1 MRASHAAA
9 RARLAAAGAAKR
21 PDIAELALLL
31 VPGAALLAGRP
42 LFTLGALAAWLIWIW
57 RWSPPPRERWLLLLC
72 GGAAAVILAAT
83 ATNDLLRASAEAP
96 SDAALVAGYRAYW
109 DELEASA
116 EQALAILP
124 RPPLEPAA
132 QLEAFASLSQ
142 LAKESRLPGLTL
154 LLLDS
159 DRQPV
164 AWGGAGL
171 LHDLGPPGAEG
182 IPALPAVPSLPAL
195 PAPAG
200 DAGDA
205 RRFLQSAASA
215 TALVLRPLAGRDGS
229 RFLLVCGE
237 SRSRRAMAPLLG
249 GRPERG
255 DRRAPNTAIAAAAGA
270 ADWLWGFGV
279 VDPVPGAS
287 AVAVPRERR
296 ALRPPGLPPLILA
309 AGWERAGEGPRSSGE
324 RAAVPIGLGL
334 FGLAALR
341 GFALAVLAG
350 TVLQR
355 PLRIFEVAAMAL
367 AGVAVLGLG
376 LAVPAAELA
385 LLLAGLAIAGLG
397 WLAAWRRGRRW
408 RATPWTRAAKVGAL
422 FTLPGITLLARFWPA
437 EALDL
442 AADFTLA
449 GAAGATRLGLA
460 AALFGVLI
468 LAAESS
474 ESAAA
479 RGRLRLAFAL
489 PLILLAAAGHDH
501 GLWPLL
507 PLAAGTWLALRSLR
521 WASGRAASGLTALLL
536 LAVAISATAW
546 ETGYRLRSLASLSGS
561 LAALAPPGPARRAAV
576 AAEVEAFFDA
586 LDLADVAPETLPR
599 TEEGDLAYVLWRGS
613 PLARLDAISALVI
626 ERPGRPPS
634 SFAYGLPLT
643 DELDLDLAPARW
655 SGLAPPAWRDQRIEG
670 RYPLVGGGRAV
681 GDVRFWM
688 VPRPGFGAD
697 AVAPGDLAAALLR
710 GGPASYRAGSSGL
723 PGPDPAPVL
732 YSPEGEILASPWRE
746 ATPAL
751 AQVRAVVSAN
761 SADAA
766 DAAGSAGGARDPRS
780 RGAGGGARIATPEG
794 SARVLL
800 RESGGAA
807 VALFSRE
814 LAPAA
819 ALERVGVHAAG
830 ALFAAA
836 TLCVLGFLL
845 ALPRGTARDLFARM
859 TRSYANR
866 LILLFSLLLLVPLAL
881 LYGLLSRTLESRV
894 AREQRSAA
902 ESALSSAQRVLG
914 EYVLTLEPGFGVGTA
929 IDDEILVWLSRVIGH
944 DVSLYWGSEVYA
956 SSKRELF
963 AAGLLPRRIP
973 GEVWPR
979 MALGGENEASRTA
992 RTGSAEYLELYAPL
1006 AVPGFDSRQTRLFL
1020 SMPLLA
1026 QQEEATVETAL
1037 IRRRTLLATFAVF
1050 LLLAALG
1057 TRLARAF
1064 TRPIMEIVA
1073 GTQRIAG
1080 GAAALG
1086 VKSSVLELAALAEA
1100 IDRMARKIGEGRDQ
1114 LLREKRLVEGIIEN
1128 VTSGVVYLDQSG
1140 RVLLANRVARQLL
1153 EVAPGDRIADRL
1165 ASRPELEEAR
1175 RFVSVPR
1182 RELAQSTIRLGG
1194 QASAEGK
1201 ERDWSLVW
1209 VPLAGESEPAA
1220 LFVVEDISEVLRA
1233 QRLEAW
1239 AAMAQIIA
1247 HEIKNPL
1254 TPIRLSTEHLKEVW
1268 RRDRAHFEVVFERCT
1283 ENILR
1288 QVEELRDIATEFS
1301 TFSHI
1306 PKSVRIPGDLAET
1319 VREIVEGYRA
1329 APPAGVEIELQG
1341 GEESLPARFDAR
1353 LLGRALR
1360 NLLEN
1365 AVRVSAGGGKVT
1377 IGARRVGDSAEIR
1390 VSDRGPG
1397 VPPEMLA
1404 RIFEP
1409 YFSTQVGGTGLGLSI
1424 ARRVA
1429 EEHGGSISA
1438 RNLDA
1443 GGLEVA
1449 ITIPLL

>member
-1 MRASHAAA
+1 VRASHAAA
-9 RARLAAAGAAKR
+9 RARLAAARTARR

-31 VPGAALLAGRP
+31 VPGAALLAGGP
-42 LFTLGALAAWLIWIW
+42 LLPLGALAALAALGAWLIWIW

-72 GGAAAVILAAT
+72 GGVAALILGVSAT
-83 ATNDLLRASAEAP
+83 QDLLRSRAQEP
-96 SDAALVAGYRAYW
+96 SDIALAAEYRAYW
-109 DELEASA
+109 GELEASA
-116 EQALAILP
+116 ERALAVLP
-124 RPPLEPAA
+124 SPPLDPAA
-132 QLEAFASLSQ
+132 QLEAFASLGQ

-154 LLLDS
+154 LLLDA

-182 IPALPAVPSLPAL
+182 IPAVPPSAAVPPL
-195 PAPAG
+195 AG
-200 DAGDA
+200 DGAEA

-215 TALVLRPLAGRDGS
+215 TAFVLRPLAGSDGS
-229 RFLLVCGE
+229 LFQLVCGE
-237 SRSRRAMAPLLG
+237 SRSRRAVPPLLG
-249 GRPERG
+249 GRLANG
-255 DRRAPNTAIAAAAGA
+255 SGLAPNTATAAAGSG

-279 VDPVPGAS
+279 PELVAGGRGVPVA
-287 AVAVPRERR
+287 RERR
-296 ALRPPGLPPLILA
+296 SLRTPGLPPLVLA
-309 AGWERAGEGPRSSGE
+309 AGWESAGRAPRSSGDP
-324 RAAVPIGLGL
+324 AGVPIGLGL
-334 FGLAALR
+334 VGLAALR

-350 TVLQR
+350 TVLKR
-355 PLRIFEVAAMAL
+355 PLRVFEVAAMAL
-367 AGVAVLGLG
+367 CGVAILGRG
-376 LAVPAAELA
+376 LAVPGAEL
-385 LLLAGLAIAGLG
+385 LLLLVGLALAGLG
-397 WLAAWRRGRRW
+397 WFVVWSRGRERG
-408 RATPWTRAAKVGAL
+408 RPRWTRLARLGAL
-422 FTLPGITLLARFWPA
+422 CTLPGITLLARFWPA

-442 AADFTLA
+442 GADFTLA
-449 GAAGATRLGLA
+449 GAAGAARLGLA

-468 LAAESS
+468 LAAQRS
-474 ESAAA
+474 ESAGAP
-479 RGRLRLAFAL
+479 GRLRLAFAL
-489 PLILLAAAGHDH
+489 PLILLAAATHDH
-501 GLWPLL
+501 GFWALL
-507 PLAAGTWLALRSLR
+507 PLAGGTWLAMRSLH
-521 WASGRAASGLTALLL
+521 WVSGRAASGLTALLL
-536 LAVAISATAW
+536 LSVVLSATAW
-546 ETGYRLRSLASLSGS
+546 ETGYRLRSLALLQRP
-561 LAALAPPGPARRAAV
+561 LASLAPPGPARRAAV
-576 AAEVEAFFDA
+576 ATEVESFFDA
-586 LDLADVAPETLPR
+586 LDLADVAPDALPR

-626 ERPGRPPS
+626 ERPGMLPS

-655 SGLAPPAWRDQRIEG
+655 SGLAPPAWRDERIVG

-688 VPRPGFGAD
+688 VPRPGFGAE
-697 AVAPGDLAAALLR
+697 AEAPGDLAAALLR
-710 GGPASYRAGSSGL
+710 AGPASIRAGSSGL
-723 PGPDPAPVL
+723 PGPDPASVL
-732 YSPEGEILASPWRE
+732 YSLEGEILASPWRE
-746 ATPAL
+746 ATPSL
-751 AQVRAVVSAN
+751 AQVRAAVGASGAG
-761 SADAA
+761 AA
-766 DAAGSAGGARDPRS
+766 GAAGSEPGARS
-780 RGAGGGARIATPEG
+780 RGAEGGARIATPEG
-794 SARVLL
+794 NARVLL

-814 LAPAA
+814 LAPVA

-836 TLCVLGFLL
+836 TLCAIGFLF
-845 ALPRGTARDLFARM
+845 ALPRATARDLFARM

-866 LILLFSLLLLVPLAL
+866 LILLFSLLLLVPLVL

-894 AREQRSAA
+894 AREQRTAA

-914 EYVLTLEPGFGVGTA
+914 EYVLTLEPGFGLGTA

-1026 QQEEATVETAL
+1026 QQEEATAETAL

-1064 TRPIMEIVA
+1064 TRPIMEIVG

-1100 IDRMARKIGEGRDQ
+1100 IDRMARKIAEGRDQ

-1128 VTSGVVYLDQSG
+1128 VTSGVVYLDQAG

-1153 EVAPGDRIADRL
+1153 EVAPGDRIAERL
-1165 ASRPELEEAR
+1165 ASRPELAEAR
-1175 RFVSVPR
+1175 RFVTAPR
-1182 RELAQSTIRLGG
+1182 SEVAQSTIRLAGRGG
-1194 QASAEGK
+1194 GEGK

-1306 PKSVRIPGDLAET
+1306 PKSVRVPGNLAET

-1329 APPAGVEIELQG
+1329 APPPGVEIELQA
-1341 GEESLPARFDAR
+1341 GEDSLPARFDAK

-1377 IGARRVGDSAEIR
+1377 IGAFRVRDSAEIR

-1397 VPPEMLA
+1397 VPPEMLP

>member
-42 LFTLGALAAWLIWIW
+42 LFTLVALAAWLIWIW
-57 RWSPPPRERWLLLLC
+57 RWAPPPRERWLLVLC
-72 GGAAAVILAAT
+72 GGVAALILAAT
-83 ATNDLLRASAEAP
+83 AAHDLLRSSAEEP
-96 SDAALVAGYRAYW
+96 SDATLAAEYRAYW

-116 EQALAILP
+116 EQALAMLP

-132 QLEAFASLSQ
+132 QLEAFARLSQ

-182 IPALPAVPSLPAL
+182 IPAMPAM
-195 PAPAG
+195 PAPPAMPG
-200 DAGDA
+200 DTGAS

-229 RFLLVCGE
+229 RFQLVCGE

-249 GRPERG
+249 GRPESGARL
-255 DRRAPNTAIAAAAGA
+255 APNTATAAAAGA

-279 VDPVPGAS
+279 VEPLPGGS
-287 AVAVPRERR
+287 AVPVAWESR
-296 ALRPPGLPPLILA
+296 ALRSPGLPPLVLA
-309 AGWERAGEGPRSSGE
+309 AGWESAGQAPRSGGE
-324 RAAVPIGLGL
+324 QAAVLIGLGL

-350 TVLQR
+350 TVLKR

-367 AGVAVLGLG
+367 SGVAVLGLG
-376 LAVPAAELA
+376 LAVPAAELS
-385 LLLAGLAIAGLG
+385 LLLAGLALAGLG
-397 WLAAWRRGRRW
+397 WFVVWSRGRKGS
-408 RATPWTRAAKVGAL
+408 ATPWTRAAEVGAL
-422 FTLPGITLLARFWPA
+422 CTLPGITLLARFWPV

-442 AADFTLA
+442 GADFTLA
-449 GAAGATRLGLA
+449 GAAGAARLGLA

-468 LAAESS
+468 LAAQSS

-479 RGRLRLAFAL
+479 PGRLRLALAL

-501 GLWPLL
+501 GLWALL
-507 PLAAGTWLALRSLR
+507 PLAGGTWLAMHSLH
-521 WASGRAASGLTALLL
+521 WASGRAAAGLTALLL

-546 ETGYRLRSLASLSGS
+546 ETGYRLRSLASLTGS
-561 LAALAPPGPARRAAV
+561 LASLAPPGPARRAAV

-586 LDLADVAPETLPR
+586 LDLADVAPEALPR
-599 TEEGDLAYVLWRGS
+599 TEESDLAYVLWRGS

-626 ERPGRPPS
+626 ERPGMPPS
-634 SFAYGLPLT
+634 SFSYGLPLT

-655 SGLAPPAWRDQRIEG
+655 SGLAPPAWRDERIEG

-697 AVAPGDLAAALLR
+697 AAAPGDLAAALLR
-710 GGPASYRAGSSGL
+710 GGPAGYRAGSSGF

-751 AQVRAVVSAN
+751 AQVRAVVAAN
-761 SADAA
+761 ASN
-766 DAAGSAGGARDPRS
+766 AAGAAGG
-780 RGAGGGARIATPEG
+780 RGGESGAKIATPEG
-794 SARVLL
+794 RARVLL
-800 RESGGAA
+800 RESGAGA

-830 ALFAAA
+830 AVFAAA
-836 TLCVLGFLL
+836 TLCALGFLL

-914 EYVLTLEPGFGVGTA
+914 EYVLTLEPGFGLGTA

-1026 QQEEATVETAL
+1026 QQEEATAETAL

-1100 IDRMARKIGEGRDQ
+1100 IDRMARKIAEGRDQ
-1114 LLREKRLVEGIIEN
+1114 LVREKRLVEGIIEN
-1128 VTSGVVYLDQSG
+1128 VTSGVVYLDQAG

-1165 ASRPELEEAR
+1165 ASRPELAEAR

-1182 RELAQSTIRLGG
+1182 HELAQSTIRLGG
-1194 QASAEGK
+1194 HESAEGK

-1306 PKSVRIPGDLAET
+1306 PKSVRVPGDLAET
-1319 VREIVEGYRA
+1319 VREIVDGYRA
-1329 APPAGVEIELQG
+1329 APPPGVEIELQA
-1341 GEESLPARFDAR
+1341 GEDSLPARFDAR